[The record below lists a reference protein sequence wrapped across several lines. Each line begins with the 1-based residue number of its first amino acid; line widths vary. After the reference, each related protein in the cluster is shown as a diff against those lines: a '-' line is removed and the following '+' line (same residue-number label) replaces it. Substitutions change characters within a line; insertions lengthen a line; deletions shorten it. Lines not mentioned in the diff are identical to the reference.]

1 MQYFG
6 ILETKYEEVF
16 LTSSYLYFNDD
27 EERYNFYGSQETG
40 ILTDI
45 DYFNNLTKE

>member
-16 LTSSYLYFNDD
+16 LTSSFLYFNKED
-27 EERYNFYGSQETG
+27 EVITA
-40 ILTDI
+40 
-45 DYFNNLTKE
+45 KELKQKNKKQIKTEKKI